1 MKKLLIMGVNTRPLV
16 NSALKLNFEVYSSSY
31 YATYDFNKPYDE
43 IHLLNQKVNES
54 CGIFEEKYD
63 PLELLDKSR
72 DFLEKV
78 DYIILCAGISSSDFV
93 GDFKKYRGKILG
105 NKNVGEVED
114 KYKFYKHICN
124 KFLTP
129 ETFKIKDI
137 HEVEE
142 ILKNNVDNSYILKP
156 RKGSGGYGV
165 NLLNYNTL
173 NEFKCNERNS
183 EKLEKITENQEL
195 ILQENIKGINIS
207 SSVLSNNHETK
218 TIINSRL
225 LTINDY
231 QKNKSFVYNGN
242 IIPLNIKSL
251 QSLNE
256 YTIPNDEIGIDNLN
270 EDMNQISQ
278 EIIKDLKLIGSNG
291 VDMILSE
298 NTKNNNIL
306 ENDIYIIEVNPRVQG
321 TYECIEK
328 LLKINL
334 LDAHIKACQGKIIEI
349 PEYNGYSFKKII
361 YSTNTIKIGNLN
373 KDNVFDIPYPNVIIE
388 KNQPLVTIIDQANNV
403 KKLIKNSN
411 AIESTINENIK
422 NI

>member
-1 MKKLLIMGVNTRPLV
+1 
-16 NSALKLNFEVYSSSY
+16 
-31 YATYDFNKPYDE
+31 
-43 IHLLNQKVNES
+43 
-54 CGIFEEKYD
+54 
-63 PLELLDKSR
+63 
-72 DFLEKV
+72 
-78 DYIILCAGISSSDFV
+78 
-93 GDFKKYRGKILG
+93 
-105 NKNVGEVED
+105 
-114 KYKFYKHICN
+114 
-124 KFLTP
+124 
-129 ETFKIKDI
+129 
-137 HEVEE
+137 
-142 ILKNNVDNSYILKP
+142 
-156 RKGSGGYGV
+156 
-165 NLLNYNTL
+165 
-173 NEFKCNERNS
+173 
-183 EKLEKITENQEL
+183 
-195 ILQENIKGINIS
+195 
-207 SSVLSNNHETK
+207 
-218 TIINSRL
+218 
-225 LTINDY
+225 
-231 QKNKSFVYNGN
+231 
-242 IIPLNIKSL
+242 
-251 QSLNE
+251 
-256 YTIPNDEIGIDNLN
+256 
-270 EDMNQISQ
+270 MNQISQ